1 LPQAP
6 LCPAHHGERGSRLVS
21 APTTVL
27 SIVPASEQRG
37 CFDQFFLQVLHL
49 ADALGGGL
57 RGFVALLLGAS
68 QLRLQRLEGGADGLQ
83 LLLPLLR
90 GLLVGVRLRGQLGD
104 PGLLT
109 LLGLGL
115 GSWLKQSEN
124 P

>member
-1 LPQAP
+1 
-6 LCPAHHGERGSRLVS
+6 
-21 APTTVL
+21 
-27 SIVPASEQRG
+27 
-37 CFDQFFLQVLHL
+37 LH
-49 ADALGGGL
+49 
-57 RGFVALLLGAS
+57 GFVALLLGAS

-115 GSWLKQSEN
+115 GSRLKQSEN